1 MKIFK
6 NTTILGTHDFVNPSS
21 DIYGEHNHGMK
32 VLSCMAVNTPHVMV
46 GTAPEASY
54 WLLRS
59 EDNDTEQPVEERQL
73 GCGSGICRTVWEWIL
88 LIPP

>member
-6 NTTILGTHDFVNPSS
+6 NTTILGTYDFVNPSS

-46 GTAPEASY
+46 GA
-54 WLLRS
+54 
-59 EDNDTEQPVEERQL
+59 
-73 GCGSGICRTVWEWIL
+73 
-88 LIPP
+88 